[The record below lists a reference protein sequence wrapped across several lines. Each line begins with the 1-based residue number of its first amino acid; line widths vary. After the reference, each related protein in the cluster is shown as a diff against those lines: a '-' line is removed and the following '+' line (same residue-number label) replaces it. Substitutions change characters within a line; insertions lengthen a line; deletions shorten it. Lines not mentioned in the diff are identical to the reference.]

1 MLFFFKPTVVHVDCF
16 TSRQYVHDLYPI
28 DYSHKFYP
36 DWWKALPKSYDS
48 PGSLA
53 PVPTMKTCAG
63 FTSFFKHGFM
73 IPLWSDLMVG
83 LNGDGTFGWQ
93 YSDGVSGAM
102 THGHQ
107 QMDGYLDQQ
116 RHIHLKLHSPWLIRC
131 KEDIDWS
138 WVPNTWAFQNPSQ
151 VIVPPAVV
159 NYKYNYNADINTFL
173 NFENTNGK
181 ILIKNGTPMVNV
193 IPLTER
199 KLKIHLHKVSNE
211 EFFNL
216 RESLIPTSFINKYGV
231 QKKLMDK
238 IESEKKCP
246 FGFGK

>member
-1 MLFFFKPTVVHVDCF
+1 MFFFKPTVLNVDCF

-28 DYSHKFYP
+28 DYAHKFFP
-36 DWWKALPKSYDS
+36 DWWKTLPKSYDV

-53 PVPTMKTCAG
+53 PIPTMKTCAG
-63 FTSFFKHGFM
+63 FNSFFTHGFM

-93 YSDGVSGAM
+93 YSDAVSGAM

-107 QMDGYLDQQ
+107 QMDGYLDPK
-116 RHIHLKLHSPWLIRC
+116 RHVHLKLHTPWLIRC
-131 KEDIDWS
+131 KEDINWS

-151 VIVPPAVV
+151 VVIPPAVIS
-159 NYKYNYNADINTFL
+159 YKYNYNADINTFL
-173 NFENTNGK
+173 NFENTDGK

-193 IPLTER
+193 IPQTER

-216 RESLIPTSFINKYGV
+216 RESLIPTSFLNKYGT
-231 QKKLMDK
+231 QKKIIDRQEK
-238 IESEKKCP
+238 ESKCP

>member
-1 MLFFFKPTVVHVDCF
+1 MMFFFKPTVLHVDCF
-16 TSRQYVHDLYPI
+16 TNRQYVHDLYPI
-28 DYSHKFYP
+28 DYSHKFFP
-36 DWWKALPKSYDS
+36 EWWKALPKSYDTT
-48 PGSLA
+48 GSLA

-63 FTSFFKHGFM
+63 FNSFFGHGFM

-83 LNGDGTFGWQ
+83 LTGDGTFGWQ

-107 QMDGYLDQQ
+107 QMEGYLDQQ
-116 RHIHLKLHSPWLIRC
+116 RHVHLKLHTPWLIRC
-131 KEDIDWS
+131 KEDINWS

-151 VIVPPAVV
+151 VVIPPAVI
-159 NYKYNYNADINTFL
+159 NYKYNYNADVNTFL
-173 NFENTNGK
+173 NFENTDGK

-238 IESEKKCP
+238 LASEKKCP